1 MPLREMVQ
9 NMQGLA
15 ALAEQRRQVK
25 LQEEQMAKQKSGME
39 ALNQYIETEKN
50 GMPDMSLFYKAVTA
64 VPDAAGNVLK
74 GIGIDEKRKAQDA
87 SRFIMEAAPLVE
99 NRDAFVQKL
108 KGRIDYLRANNRPA
122 AESEA
127 LLEQYLAGD
136 VAGVK
141 NNLKGV
147 AGALVGTGSLD
158 PKAYEYAFGPPEE
171 KMNEYQK
178 ASIDIKNKE
187 LALDSQRIAA
197 ASTQKPGDIERNW
210 AIYQELLKTD
220 PAAAAKFGNAARF
233 EPQSGDVGLQQS
245 LADAKASGKI
255 VAEAKANLPKV
266 ESAAKYV
273 KGYVESVLNHEGRPW
288 STGLM
293 SLAPTVRGTRQAD
306 FRKRMEQINGASFLS
321 AFESLRGGGQ
331 ITQIEGEKATT
342 AINRMSAA
350 TNDDEF
356 NAAAKDFLDVVDS
369 GVKNAKD
376 LASGKTMQPIKPDQP
391 PAQGGSKYKIEVVQ

>member
-25 LQEEQMAKQKSGME
+25 LQDEQMAKQKSGME

-50 GMPDMSLFYKAVTA
+50 GAPDMSLFYKAVTA
-64 VPDAAGNVLK
+64 VPEAASNVLK

-87 SRFIMEAAPLVE
+87 SQFVVEAAPLVE

-147 AGALVGTGSLD
+147 AGALVGTGNLD

-178 ASIDIKNKE
+178 STIALREKE
-187 LALDSQRIAA
+187 LAAQQARQAQDNSYYTYTGTPNGLVRLDSRGGPPVLVTDAQGNSIIKSA
-197 ASTQKPGDIERNW
+197 D
-210 AIYQELLKTD
+210 D
-220 PAAAAKFGNAARF
+220 PA
-233 EPQSGDVGLQQS
+233 LQGR
-245 LADAKASGKI
+245 LTDAKASGKI

-273 KGYVESVLNHEGRPW
+273 KGYVKSVLNHEGRPW